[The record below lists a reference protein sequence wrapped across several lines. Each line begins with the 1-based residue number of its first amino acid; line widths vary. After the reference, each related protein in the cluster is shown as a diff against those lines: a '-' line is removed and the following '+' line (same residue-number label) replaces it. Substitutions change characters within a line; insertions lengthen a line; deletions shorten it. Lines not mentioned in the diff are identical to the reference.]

1 MKALDIALKD
11 LTRSFRSLFAV
22 MFMFGL
28 PLLVTGLFALMFGR
42 IGANEGFDLPRVKVV
57 VANQDLHGPRLQAGS
72 KNIPGGIKAD
82 TLSELMVAVLESEDM
97 ADLLEVSRA
106 PDGAAARAVVDNR
119 LAQVA
124 IIIPEGFSR
133 QFADQYGK
141 AEVEFYQDPTLTIG
155 PSIVKSIL
163 SQFLDGLSGIKI
175 SLDTVIDV
183 VNTSS
188 SGANPALVGNFIQ
201 RYLDSSITQTS
212 DLRETL
218 LDERLPAKPQ
228 ADEKKEENNLV
239 GILGPIM
246 GGMAIFYAFY
256 TGTAAAESIL
266 REEEERT
273 LPRLFT
279 TPIKQSTILSGK
291 FLAVF
296 LTVFV
301 QFIVLLVAGRLI
313 FQIQWGGL
321 AALGLLVVSVV
332 VVASSFGIFTNSF
345 LKDTKQGGI
354 VFGGVLTLTG
364 MIGMMRI
371 FTMGVAS
378 PPPMLSTITLL
389 VPQGWAIRGLLQVMD
404 GALISDVVLSV
415 LVMFTW
421 AVLFFVIGIWRF
433 NRRYV

>member
-22 MFMFGL
+22 VFMFVI

-42 IGANEGFDLPRVKVV
+42 IGSSEEFDLPRVKVV

-97 ADLLEVSRA
+97 AELLEVSRA
-106 PDGAAARAVVDNR
+106 PDGAAARAAVDNR
-119 LAQVA
+119 QAQVA

-155 PSIVKSIL
+155 PGIVKSIL
-163 SQFLDGLSGIKI
+163 SQFMDGLSGIKI
-175 SLDTVIDV
+175 SLDTVIEV
-183 VNTSS
+183 VTSS
-188 SGANPALVGNFIQ
+188 SEADPALVGNFIQ
-201 RYLDSSITQTS
+201 RYLDASITQTS
-212 DLRETL
+212 NLSETV
-218 LDERLPAKPQ
+218 LDQRTPARPQ
-228 ADEKKEENNLV
+228 TDEEKKASGLV
-239 GILGPIM
+239 SILGPIM

-256 TGTAAAESIL
+256 TGTASAESIL

-279 TPIKQSTILSGK
+279 TPTRQSTILSGK

-296 LTVFV
+296 LTVLV
-301 QFIVLLVAGRLI
+301 QLIVTLIAGRLI
-313 FQIQWGGL
+313 FQIQWGRLAQIGL
-321 AALGLLVVSVV
+321 IAAGIV
-332 VVASSFGIFTNSF
+332 VVASSFGIFVNSF

-354 VFGGVLTLTG
+354 IFGGVLTLTG

-389 VPQGWAIRGLLQVMD
+389 VPQGWAVRGLLQAMG
-404 GALISDVVLSV
+404 GATMIDVALSA
-415 LVMFTW
+415 L
-421 AVLFFVIGIWRF
+421 VLFAWTALFFAIGVWRF
-433 NRRYV
+433 NKRYV

>member
-1 MKALDIALKD
+1 
-11 LTRSFRSLFAV
+11 
-22 MFMFGL
+22 MFGL
-28 PLLVTGLFALMFGR
+28 IFGR

-57 VANQDLHGPRLQAGS
+57 VANQDLNGPRLQAGS

-97 ADLLEVSRA
+97 ADLLELSRT
-106 PDGAAARAVVDNR
+106 PDGAAARAAVDNR
-119 LAQVA
+119 QAQVA

-163 SQFLDGLSGIKI
+163 SQFMDGLSGIKI

-183 VNTSS
+183 VTSS
-188 SGANPALVGNFIQ
+188 SEANPILVGNFIQ
-201 RYLDSSITQTS
+201 RYLDTSITQTS
-212 DLRETL
+212 DLREKVL
-218 LDERLPAKPQ
+218 EMRLPATPQ
-228 ADEKKEENNLV
+228 ADEKKENKGLV

-256 TGTAAAESIL
+256 TATASAESIL

-279 TPIKQSTILSGK
+279 TPTPQSTILSGK

-296 LTVFV
+296 LTVIV
-301 QFIVLLVAGRLI
+301 QFIVMLIAGRLI
-313 FQIQWGGL
+313 FQIQWGNL
-321 AALGLLVVSVV
+321 AGMALLVLGVV
-332 VVASSFGIFTNSF
+332 AVASSFGIFVNSF

-371 FTMGVAS
+371 FTMGMAS

-389 VPQGWAIRGLLQVMD
+389 VPQGWGIHGLLLAMD
-404 GALISDVVLSV
+404 NAMMTEVAAAV
-415 LVMFTW
+415 LVMIAW
-421 AVLFFVIGIWRF
+421 AALFFIVGVWRF
-433 NRRYV
+433 NKRYA

>member
-1 MKALDIALKD
+1 
-11 LTRSFRSLFAV
+11 
-22 MFMFGL
+22 
-28 PLLVTGLFALMFGR
+28 
-42 IGANEGFDLPRVKVV
+42 
-57 VANQDLHGPRLQAGS
+57 
-72 KNIPGGIKAD
+72 
-82 TLSELMVAVLESEDM
+82 MVAVLESEDM

-106 PDGAAARAVVDNR
+106 ADGAAARAAVDNR
-119 LAQVA
+119 QAQVA

-163 SQFLDGLSGIKI
+163 SQFMDGLSGIKI

-183 VNTSS
+183 ATDSS
-188 SGANPALVGNFIQ
+188 EVNPALVSNFIQ

-212 DLRETL
+212 DLRETV
-218 LDERLPAKPQ
+218 LDAYIPAKPQ
-228 ADEKKEENNLV
+228 ADEKKAENNLL

-256 TGTAAAESIL
+256 TGTATAESIL

-279 TPIKQSTILSGK
+279 TPTPQATILSGK

-301 QFIVLLVAGRLI
+301 QIIVMLIAGRLI
-313 FQIQWGGL
+313 FQIQWGSL
-321 AALGLLVVSVV
+321 TALVLLVVGVV
-332 VVASSFGIFTNSF
+332 VVASSFGIFVNSF

-389 VPQGWAIRGLLQVMD
+389 VPQGWAIHGLLQTME
-404 GALISDVVLSV
+404 GAVITEVALSV
-415 LVMFTW
+415 LVMFAW
-421 AVLFFVIGIWRF
+421 AALFFGVGVWRF
-433 NRRYV
+433 NKRYV

>member
-22 MFMFGL
+22 IFMFGL
-28 PLLVTGLFALMFGR
+28 PLLVTGLFAVMFGR

-106 PDGAAARAVVDNR
+106 PDGAAARAAVDNR
-119 LAQVA
+119 QAQVA

-163 SQFLDGLSGIKI
+163 SQFMDGLSGIKI

-183 VNTSS
+183 VTTS

-201 RYLDSSITQTS
+201 RYLNSSITQTS
-212 DLRETL
+212 DLRETV

-228 ADEKKEENNLV
+228 ADEKKKENGLV

-256 TGTAAAESIL
+256 TGTATAESIL

-296 LTVFV
+296 ITVFV

-313 FQIQWGGL
+313 FQIQWGDL
-321 AALGLLVVSVV
+321 AAIGLLVVGVV

-389 VPQGWAIRGLLQVMD
+389 VPQGWAIRGLLQAMD
-404 GALISDVVLSV
+404 GASMLDVALSV
-415 LVMFTW
+415 LVMFIW
-421 AVLFFVIGIWRF
+421 ALLFFVIGVRRF
-433 NRRYV
+433 NKRYV

>member
-1 MKALDIALKD
+1 MGD
-11 LTRSFRSLFAV
+11 LIVS
-22 MFMFGL
+22 
-28 PLLVTGLFALMFGR
+28 
-42 IGANEGFDLPRVKVV
+42 I
-57 VANQDLHGPRLQAGS
+57 
-72 KNIPGGIKAD
+72 
-82 TLSELMVAVLESEDM
+82 LESDEM
-97 ADLLEVSRA
+97 ADLIELSFA
-106 PDGAAARAVVDNR
+106 PDPQAARASVDSQH
-119 LAQVA
+119 AQVA
-124 IIIPEGFSR
+124 IIIPPDFSE
-133 QFADQYGK
+133 QFADIEKGK
-141 AEVEFYQDPTLTIG
+141 AVIEFYQDPTLTIG
-155 PSIVKSIL
+155 PAIMKSIMNRFLNGMAGVKIAVNVFMDEADSSKYVLTGQVVEQYLDTSLALSEDLEGELLDVRAPASSPQSKSEESQNLLLSIV
-163 SQFLDGLSGIKI
+163 
-175 SLDTVIDV
+175 
-183 VNTSS
+183 
-188 SGANPALVGNFIQ
+188 
-201 RYLDSSITQTS
+201 
-212 DLRETL
+212 
-218 LDERLPAKPQ
+218 
-228 ADEKKEENNLV
+228 
-239 GILGPIM
+239 GPIM
-246 GGMAIFYAFY
+246 AGMMIFYAFF
-256 TGTAAAESIL
+256 TGASTAQSIL
-266 REEEERT
+266 KEEEERT

-404 GALISDVVLSV
+404 GALISDVALSV

-421 AVLFFVIGIWRF
+421 AALFFVIGIWRF